1 MPQKDYVK
9 TARPKPKAKPRASNT
24 RRGSQSNRRAAS
36 KANRPWLLII
46 VTALLLSGF
55 AGFLWYLKQ
64 QPSSTTNTSS
74 EAAKSTPAV
83 DELPVKPVAE
93 PYQYIKELENKEV
106 QVEVD
111 IAEREP
117 QGPFQMQCG
126 SFRQAEQAE
135 AMRAQIAFAGYAS
148 AVRRTE
154 GSNGVWYRVVLG
166 PYDSKRQATADR
178 NRLQQQN
185 INGCRIWNWT

>member
-9 TARPKPKAKPRASNT
+9 TARPKPKAKPRASAA
-24 RRGSQSNRRAAS
+24 RRGNSRATS
-36 KANRPWLLII
+36 KANRHWLLML
-46 VTALLLSGF
+46 VTAILLSGF

-64 QPSSTTNTSS
+64 QPSAPADTPADVS
-74 EAAKSTPAV
+74 KSTAAI
-83 DELPVKPVAE
+83 DDLPVKPVAE

-111 IAEREP
+111 TTEREK

>member
-1 MPQKDYVK
+1 MPQKDYIK
-9 TARPKPKAKPRASNT
+9 TARPKPKAKTRASAT
-24 RRGSQSNRRAAS
+24 RRGNTRSAA
-36 KANRPWLLII
+36 KARRPWLLII
-46 VTALLLSGF
+46 ITLLMLSSF

-64 QPSSTTNTSS
+64 QPASPTQ
-74 EAAKSTPAV
+74 ATPAV
-83 DELPVKPVAE
+83 TQTKSAADELPAKPVAE

-111 IAEREP
+111 VAERET

-135 AMRAQIAFAGYAS
+135 AMRAQIAFAGFAS

>member
-9 TARPKPKAKPRASNT
+9 TARPKPKAKPRAINA
-24 RRGSQSNRRAAS
+24 RRGNARPAQGT
-36 KANRPWLLII
+36 NRPWLLII
-46 VTALLLSGF
+46 ITALLLGSFGW
-55 AGFLWYLKQ
+55 FLWYLKQ
-64 QPSSTTNTSS
+64 QPANPQQPPAEVS
-74 EAAKSTPAV
+74 KSKPVV
-83 DELPVKPVAE
+83 DDLPVKPVAE

-111 IAEREP
+111 MTEREP

-135 AMRAQIAFAGYAS
+135 AMRAQIAFAGFAS

-154 GSNGVWYRVVLG
+154 GTNGIWYRVVLG

-185 INGCRIWNWT
+185 INGCQIWNWT

>member
-1 MPQKDYVK
+1 MPQKDYIK
-9 TARPKPKAKPRASNT
+9 TARPKPKAKPRASSA
-24 RRGSQSNRRAAS
+24 RRGSNKAAQRAHW
-36 KANRPWLLII
+36 PWLLIVI
-46 VTALLLSGF
+46 TALLLAGF
-55 AGFLWYLKQ
+55 GWFLWYLKQ
-64 QPSSTTNTSS
+64 QPASPTVAAPTTT
-74 EAAKSTPAV
+74 KSQPAV
-83 DELPVKPVAE
+83 DELPVRPTTE

-111 IAEREP
+111 ISKRES

-135 AMRAQIAFAGYAS
+135 AMRAQIAFAGFAS
-148 AVRRTE
+148 AVRRTD
-154 GSNGVWYRVVLG
+154 GGNGVWYRVVLG

-185 INGCRIWNWT
+185 INGCQIWNWT

>member
-9 TARPKPKAKPRASNT
+9 TARPKPKAKPRASAA
-24 RRGSQSNRRAAS
+24 RRSNSRAAN
-36 KANRPWLLII
+36 KANRPWLLML
-46 VTALLLSGF
+46 VTTILLSGF

-64 QPSSTTNTSS
+64 QPSATANTPPEVS
-74 EAAKSTPAV
+74 KSTPAV

-111 IAEREP
+111 TSEREQ

-126 SFRQAEQAE
+126 SFRQADQAE

-166 PYDSKRQATADR
+166 PYNSKRQATADR

>member
-9 TARPKPKAKPRASNT
+9 TARPKPKAKPKASNA
-24 RRGSQSNRRAAS
+24 RRGSRVNNGAAT
-36 KANRPWLLII
+36 KTNRPWLLIL

-55 AGFLWYLKQ
+55 AGFLWYLTQ
-64 QPSSTTNTSS
+64 QPSTSV
-74 EAAKSTPAV
+74 STPPEVLKNKVAV
-83 DELPVKPVAE
+83 DELPVKPIAE
-93 PYQYIKELENKEV
+93 PYQYIKDLENKEV
-106 QVEVD
+106 QVEVNTT
-111 IAEREP
+111 EREP

-135 AMRAQIAFAGYAS
+135 AMRAQIAFTGFAS

-154 GSNGVWYRVVLG
+154 GTNGIWYRVVLG

>member
-9 TARPKPKAKPRASNT
+9 TARPKPKTKVRTSNA
-24 RRGSQSNRRAAS
+24 RRGNNRVAS
-36 KANRPWLLII
+36 KTSKPWLLMVI
-46 VTALLLSGF
+46 TAVLLSGF
-55 AGFLWYLKQ
+55 AAFLWYLKQ
-64 QPSSTTNTSS
+64 QPSD
-74 EAAKSTPAV
+74 TPATTPTVQQNQPVV
-83 DELPVKPVAE
+83 DELPAKPVAE

-111 IAEREP
+111 TSSRES

-135 AMRAQIAFAGYAS
+135 AMRAQIAFAGFAS

-185 INGCRIWNWT
+185 INGCQIWNWT